1 MFNSSPPQPVTPP
14 PVGETSR
21 IKSFMGRTPA
31 IGILKSKFLTV
42 LGNSNE
48 LLNGIS
54 SKVSVLLLL
63 LLLLQY
69 TMTYVFRFASSCF
82 GSFSHFI

>member
-1 MFNSSPPQPVTPP
+1 MFNSTPNSQPATPP

-54 SKVSVLLLL
+54 SKVRQKPKIYLIYSKIKRKRKLRNYLLTENLL
-63 LLLLQY
+63 
-69 TMTYVFRFASSCF
+69 
-82 GSFSHFI
+82 

>member
-1 MFNSSPPQPVTPP
+1 MLNNKHNNNSKKMVDLNTCPPTPP
-14 PVGETSR
+14 GGERSK
-21 IKSFMGRTPA
+21 IKSFMGRTPG

-54 SKVSVLLLL
+54 NKVSER
-63 LLLLQY
+63 Y
-69 TMTYVFRFASSCF
+69 AF
-82 GSFSHFI
+82 